1 MVITPVTFVFMNF
14 FNSINSMVNPRA
26 HDDNC
31 FEIKINNIYVYFAND
46 GYEN

>member
-1 MVITPVTFVFMNF
+1 MVITLIKFVFMDF

-31 FEIKINNIYVYFAND
+31 FEIKINNICVYSVNN
-46 GYEN
+46 GYES